1 MLEYASS
8 GCDLPVDDVLHVL
21 GGDVELV
28 AVPQCALKQ
37 HFDGDGQTGDT
48 RIV

>member
-1 MLEYASS
+1 MGHAS
-8 GCDLPVDDVLHVL
+8 GGGGLPVGDVLDVL

-37 HFDGDGQTGDT
+37 LFDGDGQTRDA
-48 RIV
+48 RVV